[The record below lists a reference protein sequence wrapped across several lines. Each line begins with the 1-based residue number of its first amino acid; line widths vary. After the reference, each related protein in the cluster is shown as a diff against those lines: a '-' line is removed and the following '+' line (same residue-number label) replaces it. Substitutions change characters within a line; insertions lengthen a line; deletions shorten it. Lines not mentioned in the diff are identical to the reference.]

1 MAVDFEIGNVYSF
14 NTLAPA
20 VLNVRIVRAK
30 LNGIVDYK
38 QACTIVNVDVIQRQ
52 VYPLLPPGTPN
63 NTQKYI
69 YYVFTT
75 ESGARLCLAKNW
87 IQLSSVELVED
98 ATITVTIP
106 GATLDDVERLRVA
119 LGVMGFRGFTI
130 DVS

>member
-1 MAVDFEIGNVYSF
+1 MAVEFEIGNVYSF

-20 VLNVRIVRAK
+20 VLGVRIVRAK
-30 LNGIVDYK
+30 LNGIVDYR
-38 QACTIVNVDVIQRQ
+38 QACTIINVDVVQRQ

-87 IQLSSVELVED
+87 IHLSSIELVED
-98 ATITVTIP
+98 ATISVTIP
-106 GATLDDVERLRVA
+106 NATLDDVERLRAA
-119 LGVMGFRGFTI
+119 LGVMGYRGFTI